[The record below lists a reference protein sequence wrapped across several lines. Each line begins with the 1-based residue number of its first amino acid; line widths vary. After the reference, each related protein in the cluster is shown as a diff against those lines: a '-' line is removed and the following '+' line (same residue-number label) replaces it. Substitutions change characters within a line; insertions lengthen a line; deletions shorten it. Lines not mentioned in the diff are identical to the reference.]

1 VLVAETAGYILR
13 IATKQWLAQVFER
26 AVYYTGFRRKWIP
39 GKTIL
44 FVHRINIGDAIVGY
58 GEIEDA
64 YEIDDLSDMEKRECE
79 KHGWK
84 KAITFKYIM
93 PFEKPLLI
101 KETFLRE
108 RKYRGRYM
116 HGLQLGKEQLSM
128 LVSQAE
134 RIQRH

>member
-1 VLVAETAGYILR
+1 MLVAETAGYILR
-13 IATKQWLAQVFER
+13 IATKQWLDQVFEM

-44 FVHRINIGDAIVGY
+44 FVHRTNIGDAIVGY
-58 GEIEDA
+58 GEIEDV
-64 YEIDDLSDMEKRECE
+64 YEVDDLSDVEKRECE

-84 KAITFKYIM
+84 KAITFKYVM